1 VCTPGSSHLYYDETS
16 VECPQG
22 DEMGPTMTLRSL
34 NRMQTVEESK
44 KRLPGNMEVKGKWEP
59 YIH

>member
-1 VCTPGSSHLYYDETS
+1 
-16 VECPQG
+16 
-22 DEMGPTMTLRSL
+22 MGPTMTLRSL